1 MFLQSFERSD
11 DLKVTDV
18 SDETH
23 SSKMMQEAD
32 QARKD
37 GTLCDVTLLIGP
49 GKYPIKAHRLVLTLA
64 SGFFRAM
71 FTSKFKEAS
80 QDIVTLPQMDQNT
93 MKTIVNVIY
102 TGKLTIS
109 NKNIENITQAANFL
123 EMPKLLEECS
133 EYLIRRTDYDNCI
146 EVLEFADHIGNDK
159 LKSQMKHYFVQNF
172 DKVSS
177 KSLDI
182 MDMSI
187 PLLLEIIGDDSTAVD
202 ADPSE
207 NEERLLHFGLNRLQS
222 EPDDVFRK
230 YIPKLLDKVHL
241 PKVSD
246 KFLNSLT
253 KKVDNFQE
261 AKEIIDK
268 AKDRKKSMQLS
279 FKATERYPNKIDKC
293 RWDMS
298 RFQDSGTMSII
309 SRNVNVNSSR
319 YQFFGEPV
327 FIGGLP
333 FCVGAQI
340 ETCTDDGPPV
350 KYMGAYVYCLGDLE
364 SMSKRVI
371 TASIKF
377 EIMSPNKPRAKPNF
391 SRQIDGVIFN
401 GKNSNWG
408 LKKLLKISTLLAD
421 FYDEDTDSC
430 TIIAH
435 VKDVKVE
442 TVKESKK

>member
-11 DLKVTDV
+11 DVKVSDV

-23 SSKMMQEAD
+23 SSRMMEEAD

-37 GTLCDVTLLIGP
+37 ETLCDVTLLIGP

-80 QDIVTLPQMDQNT
+80 QDTVALPQMDRDT
-93 MKTIVNVIY
+93 METIMNFIY
-102 TGKLTIS
+102 TGKLAIS
-109 NKNIENITQAANFL
+109 NKNIENIAQAANFL

-133 EYLIRRTDYDNCI
+133 GYLTQRTDYDNCI
-146 EVLEFADHIGNDK
+146 EVLEFADHIGNDE
-159 LKSQMKHYFVQNF
+159 LKTQTKDYFVKNF

-202 ADPSE
+202 SDPCE
-207 NEERLLHFGLNRLQS
+207 NEERLLQFGLNRLQS
-222 EPDDVFRK
+222 EPEDVFRK
-230 YIPKLLDKVHL
+230 YISQLLNMVHL

-253 KKVDNFQE
+253 KKVDNCQE

-268 AKDRKKSMQLS
+268 AKDRKKSMQPS
-279 FKATERYPNKIDKC
+279 SEYCPEIDDF
-293 RWDMS
+293 RWDMG
-298 RFQDSGTMSII
+298 RFQGSGTMSIVYM
-309 SRNVNVNSSR
+309 NVNCDPSDDV
-319 YQFFGEPV
+319 FFGEPV
-327 FIGGLP
+327 FVAGMP

-340 ETCTDDGPPV
+340 WTHTDDGPPV
-350 KYMGAYVYCLGDLE
+350 KYMGAYVYCLEDLE
-364 SMSKRVI
+364 SKRVTI
-371 TASIKF
+371 PSMEF
-377 EIMSPNKPRAKPNF
+377 EIVSPRKPIVNF
-391 SRQIDGVIFN
+391 SEQIDDVIFSDVTS
-401 GKNSNWG
+401 SNWG
-408 LKKLLKISTLLAD
+408 VSELIQLRSLLWKHY
-421 FYDEDTDSC
+421 YDEDSDSC

-435 VKDVKVE
+435 IKDVKTE
-442 TVKESKK
+442 TIDE